1 MRIVR
6 YTDDELISMIRDG
19 HIEGFTSIYEYH
31 KEYCMNF
38 MKSKYRDHHEIQDI
52 FQDAVLV
59 LYEKV
64 QDSEFRLTCSIQ
76 TYLNSICRNQILV
89 RLQKSGR
96 FVQKSE
102 DGAEDYIENISDWF
116 EDPDGVNQERVK
128 TIQDVLLLMKSNS
141 SKCYDMLVRFWYRK
155 QTMSKI
161 AEDLGFTN
169 DDSAKSQKAKCQRK
183 LKLEVF
189 KKLRCD

>member
-6 YTDDELISMIRDG
+6 YTDDELIRMIRDG
-19 HIEGFTSIYEYH
+19 HNEGFTSIYEYH

-38 MKSKYRDHHEIQDI
+38 MKSKYSDHDEIQDI

-64 QDSEFRLTCSIQ
+64 QDSDFRLTCSIQ
-76 TYLNSICRNQILV
+76 TYLNSICRNQVLV

-116 EDPDGVNQERVK
+116 EDPDGVNHDRVK

-141 SKCYDMLVRFWYRK
+141 SKCYDMLVRFWYKR
-155 QTMSKI
+155 QSMARI
-161 AEDLGFTN
+161 AIDLGFK
-169 DDSAKSQKAKCQRK
+169 DDVSAKSQKAKCQRQ

-189 KKLRCD
+189 KRMRLG

>member
-6 YTDDELISMIRDG
+6 YTDDELIRMIRDG
-19 HIEGFTSIYEYH
+19 HNEGFTSIYEYH

-38 MKSKYRDHHEIQDI
+38 MKSKYSDHDEIQDI

-64 QDSEFRLTCSIQ
+64 QDSEFKLTCSIQ

-102 DGAEDYIENISDWF
+102 DGAEEYIENISDWF

-161 AEDLGFTN
+161 ANDLGYTN
-169 DDSAKSQKAKCQRK
+169 AENAKNQKARCQQK

-189 KKLRCD
+189 KRMRRG